1 MTNTEVQ
8 ELLKLLSQ
16 AININDRLDLGY
28 GDDLMEMIIE
38 IKDFYGIDD

>member
-8 ELLKLLSQ
+8 ELLNLLSQ
-16 AININDRLDLGY
+16 AINLSDRLDLGY
-28 GDDLMEMIIE
+28 GDELMEMIVE

>member
-16 AININDRLDLGY
+16 SINLSDHLNLGY
-28 GDDLMEMIIE
+28 GDDLMEMITE